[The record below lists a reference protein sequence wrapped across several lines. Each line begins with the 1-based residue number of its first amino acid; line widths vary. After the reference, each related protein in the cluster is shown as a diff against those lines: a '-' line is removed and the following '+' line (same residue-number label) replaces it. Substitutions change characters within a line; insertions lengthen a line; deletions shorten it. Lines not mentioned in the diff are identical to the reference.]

1 MQNSNNQYFDSVK
14 DLSSNSDEDIT
25 LVSDELKDS
34 DVFLIL
40 LWKKPM

>member
-40 LWKKPM
+40 LRKKPM